1 MVFRNIKMIEYE
13 FMNTSSKRI
22 IYIDLIKVFL
32 TCLVVVHHAGQA
44 YGKTGGVWLVSE
56 DTYLDYLPTLFFFNA
71 SFMMGFYFFIS
82 GYFIFSSLQRKSK
95 IDFLKERLIKFGIPL
110 VFFSLVIFTPLH
122 FFLSNE
128 GTSFLDFSYNLY
140 FNKPPLSFGHLWFV
154 ALLLVFSL
162 LFILFKDLIKKT
174 SSEAPL
180 KIWHPLIFLFL
191 LIPINVFVRHYY
203 PIDKWVTWIVP
214 LEVAHLPQYLS
225 LFVLGAIFNSKNWM
239 ENIKASTGLLY
250 FVGALL
256 VFLNKNLIQ
265 NQVPRL
271 WGTSIVESILC
282 VGLCLGLVVLFKKF
296 GRKMNFLTKTLSDN
310 SYGIYLFH
318 LLIVIFLQ
326 VLLKDLELNLNF
338 KFFLVSVFGILLS
351 WFLTHFLRKN
361 SLLRKVL

>member
-1 MVFRNIKMIEYE
+1 
-13 FMNTSSKRI
+13 MNASRERI
-22 IYIDLIKVFL
+22 VYIDLIKVFL

-56 DTYLDYLPTLFFFNA
+56 DTQLDYLPTLFFFNA

-95 IDFLKERLIKFGIPL
+95 IDFLQERLIKFGIPL
-110 VFFSLVIFTPLH
+110 IFFSLVIFTPLH
-122 FFLSNE
+122 FFLSKQE
-128 GTSFLDFSYNLY
+128 ISFLDFSYDLY

-162 LFILFKDLIKKT
+162 LFILLKDLFKKT
-174 SSEAPL
+174 SSESSL

-239 ENIKASTGLLY
+239 ENIKASIGLLY
-250 FVGALL
+250 FFGALL

-265 NQVPRL
+265 NQVSGL
-271 WGTSIVESILC
+271 WGASLIESIVC
-282 VGLCLGLVVLFKKF
+282 VGLCLGLIVLFKNF
-296 GRKMNFLTKTLSDN
+296 GKKMNFLPKTLSEN

-326 VLLKDLELNLNF
+326 VLLKNLELNLNL
-338 KFFLVSVFGILLS
+338 KFFLVSVFGIFLPWLL
-351 WFLTHFLRKN
+351 TYFLRKN
-361 SLLRKVL
+361 SLIRKVL